1 MAALTQALISRVSVP
16 PRLLGNPAPSGSD
29 LDDIMASA
37 MSAPDHGALTPWR
50 FITIQ
55 GDARANLGDVF
66 ADAQQKRDPEAD
78 AAAIDKERNR
88 PMRSPMIVVA
98 VAKIDNTVT
107 NVPPIEQSVATGIA
121 AYNIILA
128 AQNKGYGGILL
139 TGKNAQD
146 LNVKAAL
153 GLEPTDEIVSF
164 VYLGTPIKQV
174 SQKRRPDASGFVSEW
189 TG

>member
-1 MAALTQALISRVSVP
+1 MVAFTEALISRVSVP
-16 PRLLGNPAPSGSD
+16 PRLLGDPAPSGTD

-55 GDARANLGDVF
+55 GDARAKLGEVF
-66 ADAQQKRDPEAD
+66 ANALKKRTPEAD
-78 AAAIDKERNR
+78 DTAIEKERHR
-88 PMRSPMIVVA
+88 PMRSPLIVVA
-98 VAKIDNTVT
+98 VAKIDDSVA

-121 AYNIILA
+121 AYNMILA

-174 SQKRRPDASGFVSEW
+174 SQKRRPKASEYISEW